1 MADPWSH
8 EIGSHLQRVSCY
20 SALMAR
26 SLGLEPELIR
36 VASRMH
42 DVGMVAVTDGILLKP
57 GPLSREER
65 REMQD
70 HTSLGHAML
79 AGSGTELLD
88 TASAIAWSHHERFDG
103 GGYPCGYVGEQIP
116 LPGRITAVADTFD
129 AMTTDRVYRPAQPV
143 EQAVETLRTERERQF
158 DPAAVDAFLASL
170 EQALEIRERFAPPPA
185 RYQVEAERAQDDTQ
199 VTLQA
204 AASALA
210 ISPSRLRRWADEG
223 RIESIRTAGGHRRFP
238 LQAVRRLAAE
248 RGVQPSVRPIEPP
261 GIALPKLAEQLER
274 QGRQVA
280 AAAAAAIYREGPPG
294 WFASESAG
302 PDLRDWLIAMS
313 ESSASGR
320 YAGALGAT
328 EALMRRAHLHA
339 SSLLERHAFL
349 ERFGQV
355 SIRALVRAGAER
367 DELTNTR
374 RLFAALQQGLLDSDG

>member
-1 MADPWSH
+1 MKPDPWSH

-20 SALMAR
+20 SALMAG

-36 VASRMH
+36 VASRLH
-42 DVGMVAVTDGILLKP
+42 DVGMVAVADGILRKP
-57 GPLSREER
+57 GPLSTEER

-70 HTSLGHAML
+70 HTSLGREML
-79 AGSGTELLD
+79 AGSETPLLD
-88 TASAIAWSHHERFDG
+88 TAATIAWSHHERFDG
-103 GGYPCGYVGEQIP
+103 TGYPCGYAGDRIP
-116 LPGRITAVADTFD
+116 LPGRITAVADAFD
-129 AMTTDRVYRPAQPV
+129 AMTTDRVYRPAPGV
-143 EQAVETLRTERERQF
+143 DHALETLRTERGRQF
-158 DPAAVDAFLASL
+158 CPAAVDAFLSSL
-170 EQALEIRERFAPPPA
+170 EQALDIRERFAPAMSRSREPA
-185 RYQVEAERAQDDTQ
+185 QEDTQ

-248 RGVQPSVRPIEPP
+248 RGVQPSVRPIDPP
-261 GIALPKLAEQLER
+261 SMPLPALAEQLAK

-294 WFASESAG
+294 WFGSDTAE
-302 PDLRDWLIAMS
+302 PDLRDWLVAMS
-313 ESSASGR
+313 ESSAGGR

-328 EALMRRAHLHA
+328 EALMRRAHQHA

-349 ERFGQV
+349 ERFAQV
-355 SIRALVRAGAER
+355 SVRALARAGAER

-374 RLFAALQQGLLDSDG
+374 RLFAALQQRLLDSDG

>member
-1 MADPWSH
+1 MPERFSH
-8 EIGSHLQRVSCY
+8 EIGSHLERVSCY
-20 SALMAR
+20 SALMAPA
-26 SLGLEPELIR
+26 LGLEPELVR
-36 VASRMH
+36 VASRLH

-57 GPLSREER
+57 GPLTPEER

-70 HTSLGHAML
+70 HTSLGRAML
-79 AGSGTELLD
+79 AGSGSELLD

-103 GGYPCGYVGEQIP
+103 GGYPCGYAGEQIP
-116 LPGRITAVADTFD
+116 LAGRITAVADTFD
-129 AMTTDRVYRPAQPV
+129 AITTDRVYRPAQPV
-143 EQAVETLRTERERQF
+143 EQAVETLRAERERQL
-158 DPAAVDAFLASL
+158 DPAVVDAFLASL
-170 EQALEIRERFAPPPA
+170 EQALEIRARFAPAPASYPPPES
-185 RYQVEAERAQDDTQ
+185 VEEDTQ

-204 AASALA
+204 AASALS

-261 GIALPKLAEQLER
+261 SVALPKLAEQLKR

-294 WFASESAG
+294 WFASETAG
-302 PDLRDWLIAMS
+302 PDLRDWLTAMA

-320 YAGALGAT
+320 YAGALQAT

-349 ERFGQV
+349 ERFAQV
-355 SIRALVRAGAER
+355 SVRALARASAER

-374 RLFAALQQGLLDSDG
+374 RLFAALQQALLDSDG